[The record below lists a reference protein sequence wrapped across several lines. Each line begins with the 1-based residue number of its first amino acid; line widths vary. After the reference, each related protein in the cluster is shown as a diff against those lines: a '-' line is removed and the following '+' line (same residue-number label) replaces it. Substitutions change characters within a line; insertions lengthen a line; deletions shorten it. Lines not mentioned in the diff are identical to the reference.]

1 MSDLLAPLAATSI
14 PSAFSLSD
22 VGKRVVIDRARV
34 LGPETGKTTADL
46 AFASAY
52 DDRLPPATLRAYQ
65 LGQRTFVDWC
75 ADQEIPYAFP
85 AHSVTPAALALFVDD
100 MAARGLKPATV
111 SNYVSGVSAM
121 HRKLDIPSPAE
132 TQIVRDAKKAM
143 KVAKGSDQTQATPM
157 RRAMVDAALA
167 QIDGMPTPRP
177 IDLRDAA
184 LIAVAYDTLA
194 RASELVAF
202 DLGDIIQ
209 TDRGAVV
216 AIRRSKTDQE
226 GRGKKAALLPDT
238 MRRVRAW
245 LATGQDREGPDAPLF
260 PSLSHK
266 AQNDRLRR
274 RDVARIFAK
283 RVGPQFSAHS
293 ARVGTAQDMLASGFN
308 TAEIAQAGRWASE
321 TMPLRYAG
329 DLIAADGPA
338 VKLARLQGRA

>member
-1 MSDLLAPLAATSI
+1 MSDLPAALPVVSTTS
-14 PSAFSLSD
+14 ALSD
-22 VGKRVVIDRARV
+22 AGKRVVMDRARA
-34 LGPETGKTTADL
+34 LGPQTGKTPADL

-52 DDRLPPATLRAYQ
+52 DDRLPMATMRAYQ
-65 LGQRTFVDWC
+65 LGQRTFADWC
-75 ADQEIPYAFP
+75 ADQGIPYAFP
-85 AHSVTPAALALFVDD
+85 AHAVTPAALALFVDD

-111 SNYVSGVSAM
+111 ANYVSGVSAM

-143 KVAKGSDQTQATPM
+143 RKLAGSEQKQAKPM
-157 RRAMVDAALA
+157 RRGTVDVALA
-167 QIDGMPTPRP
+167 KIDALDDPRP

-202 DLGDIIQ
+202 DVGDIAT
-209 TDRGAVV
+209 TDRGAVIT
-216 AIRRSKTDQE
+216 IRRSKTDQE
-226 GRGKKAALLPDT
+226 GRGKKAALVGDT
-238 MRRVRAW
+238 LRRVQVW
-245 LATGQDREGPDAPLF
+245 LATGLDREGPQAPLF
-260 PSLSHK
+260 SSLSHK
-266 AQNDRLRR
+266 AQDDRLSR

-283 RVGPQFSAHS
+283 RVGKGLSAHS
-293 ARVGTAQDMLASGFN
+293 ARVGTAQDMLAQGFN

-338 VKLARLQGRA
+338 MKLARIQGRA